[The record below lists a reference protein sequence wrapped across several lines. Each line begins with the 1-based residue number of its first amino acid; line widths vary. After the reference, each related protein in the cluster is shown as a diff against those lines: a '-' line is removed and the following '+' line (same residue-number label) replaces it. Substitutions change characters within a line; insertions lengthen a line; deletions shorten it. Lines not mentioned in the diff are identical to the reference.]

1 VFHGDADADD
11 TEAEGKESRMTDPC
25 YAELWRAALELERQG
40 HSPDD
45 IVDAAFK
52 VAVMGA
58 HRIGPEAVSS
68 ALRKH
73 TPELFEAEEENADAR
88 LTRH

>member
-1 VFHGDADADD
+1 
-11 TEAEGKESRMTDPC
+11 MTDPC
-25 YAELWRAALELERQG
+25 YAELWRTALELERQG
-40 HSPDD
+40 HSPDA
-45 IVDAAFK
+45 IIDAAFK

-68 ALRKH
+68 GLRKH
-73 TPELFEAEEENADAR
+73 MPELFEDEEGNGAAR